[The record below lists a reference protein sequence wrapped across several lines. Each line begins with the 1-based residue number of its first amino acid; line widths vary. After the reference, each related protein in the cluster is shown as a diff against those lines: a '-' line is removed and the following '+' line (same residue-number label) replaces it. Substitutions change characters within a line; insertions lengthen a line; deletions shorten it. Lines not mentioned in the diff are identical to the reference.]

1 MFQKFFTFL
10 FIIIF
15 FWVFS
20 YFYWEDFFSN
30 LEKKENISKQ
40 EKIISWKLEEFSVE
54 KIRNLEETDFYYTP
68 SKEVLWKIVH
78 KINKSKTS
86 VYIEVY
92 MLTERKIKLALFN
105 AKKRWVDVKIILE
118 HSPYLAIH
126 LNKKYF
132 KEYNETG
139 INIVWSNPK
148 NYTLNHSKIILIDN
162 EELILSTGNFTS
174 SNFKYNRDLFIFSK
188 DENIVSSFSK
198 IFEKDFIWEKYDF
211 YDYSIVLSP
220 NYSRIKIQKLI
231 NSSEK
236 NIKIYIPYLKDKEI
250 LELIKNK
257 AKSWVKIKIIMAD
270 FGYKSFI
277 ENNLDYR
284 KYKNLEVKEI
294 SKKVKMHSKAVLVD
308 NKFLFIGSINFSKP
322 SLDKNREMWILLK
335 NKEIIKEFN
344 KLFDWD

>member
-1 MFQKFFTFL
+1 MFQKIATFL

-20 YFYWEDFFSN
+20 YFYWEDFFSH

-54 KIRNLEETDFYYTP
+54 KIRDLEETDFYYTP

-118 HSPYLAIH
+118 HSPYLATH

-188 DENIVSSFSK
+188 DKNIVSSFSK

-211 YDYSIVLSP
+211 YDDSIVLSP
-220 NYSRIKIQKLI
+220 TYSRIKIQKLI
-231 NSSEK
+231 
-236 NIKIYIPYLKDKEI
+236 
-250 LELIKNK
+250 KNK
-257 AKSWVKIKIIMAD
+257 TKSWVQIKIIMAD

-277 ENNLDYR
+277 ENNPDYK
-284 KYKNLEVKEI
+284 KYSNLEVKEI
-294 SKKVKMHSKAVLVD
+294 SKKLKMHSKAVLVD

-322 SLDKNREMWILLK
+322 SLDKNREMWVLLK